1 MMEATATYKRKT
13 YCDAEKSSLLEAYK
27 QSDKSKKQWCKE
39 NGIGLSTLHK
49 WLQNDKNLT
58 KPQDVQ
64 AWVPVIT
71 ITPETDDGLLIQIGK
86 FSIPVAKHTDVQ
98 LLSTVLKV
106 MIDLC

>member
-1 MMEATATYKRKT
+1 METTAAHKRKT
-13 YCDAEKSSLLEAYK
+13 YCNAEKRSLLEAYK
-27 QSDKSKKQWCKE
+27 QSGISKKLWCKE

-58 KPQDVQ
+58 KPYDVQ

-71 ITPETDDGLLIQIGK
+71 VTPKTADGIQIQIGK

-98 LLSTVLKV
+98 LLFTVLKV
-106 MIDLC
+106 IIDLC

>member
-1 MMEATATYKRKT
+1 MEVAATHKRKT
-13 YCDAEKSSLLEAYK
+13 YCDKEKRSLLEAYK
-27 QSDKSKKQWCKE
+27 QSDTSKKLWCKE

-49 WLQNDKNLT
+49 WLQNNKNLT

-71 ITPETDDGLLIQIGK
+71 VTPETADGLLVQIGK
-86 FSIPVAKHTDVQ
+86 FTIPVAKHTDVQ
-98 LLSTVLKV
+98 LLSNVLKV

>member
-1 MMEATATYKRKT
+1 MEATATHKRKL
-13 YCDAEKSSLLEAYK
+13 YCNAEKRSLIEAYT
-27 QSDKSKKQWCKE
+27 QSGTSKKLWCKE

-58 KPQDVQ
+58 KPQDLQ

-71 ITPETDDGLLIQIGK
+71 VTPETADGLQIQIGK
-86 FSIPVAKHTDVQ
+86 FTIPVAKHTDVQ
-98 LLSTVLKV
+98 LLSNVLKM